1 MEQMPGE
8 QQPNFCSH
16 HHSVTTP
23 ALWVLSGRL
32 RVTGL
37 AEDKDSRGM
46 LLSDVRFVM
55 VCGCPRNGVGLVNHI
70 AGSQIGI

>member
-1 MEQMPGE
+1 MLSGLTATLCRHLLDHTPLSSSTKTTMEQMPGE

-37 AEDKDSRGM
+37 AEDKDSR
-46 LLSDVRFVM
+46 
-55 VCGCPRNGVGLVNHI
+55 
-70 AGSQIGI
+70 